1 MHVAKQSSALPG
13 TNNKGRRWSAKQK
26 AKGSFVLGKFPSPIK
41 KLRRENE
48 MKKLFM
54 FLAIFALL
62 FIFCANTAL
71 AKEKQPK
78 VFKLGF
84 ISGLSGAMAHA
95 AETQRKCVVLLVEQV
110 NRRGGL
116 NMPWGK
122 VPVELMVKDD
132 ELKLDVGVRRF
143 RELVEAG
150 AHGVTGSIYNPMAGA
165 LNEECKITG
174 TPYIPGCVPAIDSFK
189 KGNPALATYSVAFTP
204 WSIGWL
210 MADALVEGMEKETIF
225 WLGRPDSW
233 GHTMLDGLKD
243 GVKHFGGKIVGAEQ
257 LPKGAPDYSAVINK
271 ALAKKPDVFAVN
283 HFGGDA
289 IAAIKQAYD
298 MGLHNHSLLFNCWTT
313 YEVAMGIPPKAAAEM
328 MALMFY
334 YYDMAG
340 FDKELHNRGKA
351 LREDHIKK
359 YGFPP
364 DAYAVL
370 AYTAAS
376 VLLQAVEKAGSVD
389 YKKIGKVLAT
399 ETFDTVKGPARFRED
414 HQLTGEYLAF
424 LVKGKPASQKR
435 DKFDVFKVLGAY
447 GGDKAL
453 PPLERLGY

>member
-1 MHVAKQSSALPG
+1 MFAMILAVVLVF
-13 TNNKGRRWSAKQK
+13 TINT
-26 AKGSFVLGKFPSPIK
+26 SF
-41 KLRRENE
+41 
-48 MKKLFM
+48 
-54 FLAIFALL
+54 
-62 FIFCANTAL
+62 

-84 ISGLSGAMAHA
+84 ISGLSGAMAQA
-95 AETQRKCVVLLVEQV
+95 AQSQKDCVELLVEQI
-110 NRRGGL
+110 NEKGGL

-122 VPVELMVKDD
+122 IPVELLVKDD

-150 AHGVTGSIYNPMAGA
+150 CQGITGSIYNPMAGA

-174 TPYIPGCVPAIDSFK
+174 TPYIPGCVPAIDSFR
-189 KGNPALATYSVAFTP
+189 KGNPAVATYSVAFTP

-210 MADALVEGMEKETIF
+210 MADALIKGMGKKTIF

-243 GVKHFGGKIVGAEQ
+243 GCKEFGGEIVGVEQ
-257 LPKGAPDYSAVINK
+257 LPKGAPDYSAVVNK
-271 ALAKKPDVFAVN
+271 ALAKKPDVFSVN

-289 IAAIKQAYD
+289 IACIKQAYD
-298 MGLHNHSLLFNCWTT
+298 MGLHKHSTLFNTWTL
-313 YEVAMGIPPKAAAEM
+313 YDVAMGIPEAAAAEM

-334 YYDMAG
+334 YYNVSDFDM
-340 FDKELHNRGKA
+340 ELHKKGEA
-351 LREDHIKK
+351 LRNDHIKK
-359 YGFPP
+359 YGYPP

-370 AYTAAS
+370 GYTAAS

-389 YKKIGKVLAT
+389 YKKIGNVLAT
-399 ETFDTVKGPARFRED
+399 ETFDTVKGPAKFRID
-414 HQLTGEYLAF
+414 HQLTGDYLAF
-424 LVKGKPASQKR
+424 LVKGKKASEKK
-435 DKFDVFKVLGAY
+435 DKYDVFKVLGAY